1 MSLDSFRNQVL
12 SNSDGEER
20 VEVNQRHLID
30 KILARYSA
38 EFVVYRELMQN
49 SDDAK
54 SSSVQIIFETANPS
68 TDKHLKDKI
77 VRILFKNNGFAF
89 RVEDWN
95 RLKKIAEGNPDEQKI
110 GAFGVGFY
118 SLFSVCENPFVSS
131 GGQGMAFY
139 WRGDQLF
146 AKRGPIDDT
155 DKSLTTFLM
164 DMREPTEFPDIE
176 EFARFLAN
184 SLGFTGNLRE
194 VSVYFNSTLV
204 IQLSKKMQEPRSM
217 NIASAFDTYSPQ
229 KMFHLT
235 SVDVRGVQLDV
246 KRLIDPSNIITK
258 QWRPSPITNFQT
270 EEASIFLRIASGNL
284 DVKVS
289 SAFSLEMER
298 TTKKKPPNKTT
309 IQMIFT
315 GFDERNS
322 SGDNNNKISPIF
334 KDLLPYPEQ
343 GRIYIGF
350 PTHQTTGCS
359 SHLAARVIPTVE
371 RESIDLVDKTLAK
384 YNSEMLCLAGILCRI
399 LYEDEMTQ
407 ITRLYNEM
415 IVPNAKI
422 DDESTKSVCEWF
434 ENRAA
439 HALTHFTFKPS
450 TPNMQ
455 VGKITELQFFS
466 CSRQTLS
473 IFSTKGVLPISNV
486 RMPNSEMAGF
496 IKSVPLVPKIILE
509 QCDVFF
515 KKAKDMRLIEDL
527 TLQDVLAELK
537 NRVLSESEMV
547 ELLKWWFSYRSKGNN
562 VNQMEISQ
570 FMQLAFIGDKSR
582 NLSKFRYFLNPS
594 IVPPDVDI
602 PLEVL
607 PYTISKPLK
616 NQDLEKWFRWSEL
629 SLVNWA
635 RFIVEKSDLE
645 VSPPFAEK
653 VHNILARS
661 LNNISQNDKEIIR
674 QLFSQKK
681 CVPTKSGMRIPDE
694 AYFQNVN
701 LFPDLPTVQFQKP
714 QSVQNIMQLLG
725 VRKVVELQLIFDRL
739 VSQGNWD
746 HMQLVKYLASISSNL
761 KEIEIK
767 RLIVTPIWPKEDLS
781 QSNKQDE
788 TNSKPKILRFVASD
802 LYAPLVLHREFGL
815 PIIDWKGKWARN
827 TQEGKFLIELGLREY
842 PTLKKILELAAP
854 PTDPKIRSKALKYF
868 IENFKEKYSKDYNPS
883 EINIAFLPCSD
894 TTIFAKP
901 SECFINPDCMI
912 MKFNAIHQ
920 DLRFQAE
927 QFGVRQHPS
936 RDKLLS
942 RLIEDPPRDENK
954 AKDVF
959 EYLASRQGDFNHFDW
974 NKLASLKFIPIRNKT
989 QPNEIVLTDPR
1000 SCFFKGQE
1008 ESLNDFFSYINFGPR
1023 ANRFLQSCGVKDEPS
1038 PIEFAELLVKSS
1050 HKLWNSIGDN
1060 VEKYLNVLRRIAVHF
1075 NTISRNSSL
1084 IADMKRA
1091 PILLA
1096 VKKRRSNSERDSMIK
1111 MDDEAEH
1118 YCLASAKDIFI
1129 NDDTVYQQVFNPL
1142 TVPEED
1148 NMEVLYRKL
1157 GCKSLRE
1164 SVKESVTPIGTM
1176 RETTSSRNLQA
1187 KIVERARLFYYDL
1200 DHPKSEIKKDVEW
1213 LKRLK
1218 VKEIDQI
1225 ETSYLLLPTNETRK
1239 ESTTC
1244 CILSDRSNSTLYVTP
1259 DPDTLDISQQ
1269 IVKNIYKSHKWK
1281 DISHLNMLLTTQL
1294 TSLKR
1299 KGYPVDR
1306 ILRQPKQQRVV
1317 EKYDQNIIDQEN
1329 EENLSNDTINNVSSG
1344 LSPQIESYVPKLQEL
1359 FPDCDPN
1366 HIRQLLAKQKND
1378 HLANVANILAE
1389 GNYPKINPKSQQTQK
1404 TQQTNV
1410 STDPVNDGGNKNL
1423 GFFDKVRKVK
1433 DYIPTLATGSAGTST
1448 SSKPMESS
1456 ANKEPVHVTP
1466 ETTRNL
1472 RNSLQESIRTCRSNS
1487 GSVIDNQASVKVVDE
1502 SQTSYCDVIPGHS
1515 LNCVGSLHDIELY
1528 VPKGA
1533 DRSEIL
1539 SLPLGPSLI
1548 RFIDILKDL
1557 VEVFGLAPKA
1567 IHIYNDKNSNSIA
1580 FNRDKS
1586 LFFNLKFY
1594 LGLHDEQC
1602 KIKTTSDAMTYWY
1615 MTFCHEL
1622 AHNFVHPHNSE
1633 HEFYFSSYAENY
1645 MTNFL
1650 ATLKKREII

>member
-1 MSLDSFRNQVL
+1 MLIKFAKFANK
-12 SNSDGEER
+12 SNNR
-20 VEVNQRHLID
+20 LISSQS
-30 KILARYSA
+30 RYSA

-89 RVEDWN
+89 RTEDWN

-146 AKRGPIDDT
+146 AKRGSIDDT
-155 DKSLTTFLM
+155 DQAWTTFLM
-164 DMREPTEFPDIE
+164 DMREPTEFPNIE

-204 IQLSKKMQEPRSM
+204 IQLSKKMQEPRLM

-246 KRLIDPSNIITK
+246 KRLIDPLNIITK
-258 QWRPSPITNFQT
+258 QWRSPPITNYQT
-270 EEASIFLRIASGNL
+270 EETSIFLRIASGNL

-309 IQMIFT
+309 IQMIFS
-315 GFDERNS
+315 GFDEHNS
-322 SGDNNNKISPIF
+322 SGDNNNKISPVF

-384 YNSEMLCLAGILCRI
+384 YNREMLCLAGILCRI
-399 LYEDEMTQ
+399 LYEDEMSQ

-415 IVPNAKI
+415 IGPNTKV

-439 HALTHFTFKPS
+439 HALRHFTFKQS

-455 VGKITELQFFS
+455 IGNIIELQFFS
-466 CSRQTLS
+466 CSKQSLS
-473 IFSTKGVLPISNV
+473 VFSTRGVFPISDV

-496 IKSVPLVPKIILE
+496 IKKVPLVPKIILE
-509 QCDVFF
+509 QCDTFF
-515 KKAKDMRLIEDL
+515 KKAKDTRLIEEL
-527 TLQDVLAELK
+527 TLQDVLIELK
-537 NRVLSESEMV
+537 NRVLSENELI
-547 ELLKWWFSYRSKGNN
+547 ELLKWWFSYRSKGNA
-562 VNQMEISQ
+562 VNQMEFSQ
-570 FMQLAFIGDKSR
+570 FMQLACIGDKSR
-582 NLSKFRYFLNPS
+582 NLSTIRYFLNPS
-594 IVPPDVDI
+594 IVPPDVDV
-602 PLEVL
+602 PYEVL

-635 RFIVEKSDLE
+635 RFIVEKPDLE
-645 VSPPFAEK
+645 VSPSFAEK

-674 QLFSQKK
+674 QLFAQKK
-681 CVPTKSGMRIPDE
+681 CIPTKSGMKIPDE

-701 LFPDLPTVQFQKP
+701 LFPDLPTIQFQKP

-746 HMQLVKYLASISSNL
+746 HMQLAKYLASISSNL
-761 KEIEIK
+761 KEIELK

-781 QSNKQDE
+781 QSDNHDE
-788 TNSKPKILRFVASD
+788 TNPKPKIHRFVASD

-815 PIIDWKGKWARN
+815 PVIDWKGKWARN
-827 TQEGKFLIELGLREY
+827 MQEGKFLIELGLREY
-842 PTLKKILELAAP
+842 PALKKILELAAP
-854 PTDPKIRSKALKYF
+854 PTDPKIRGKALKYF
-868 IENFKEKYSKDYNPS
+868 IENFKEKYSKNYNPS

-894 TTIFAKP
+894 PTIFEKP
-901 SECFINPDCMI
+901 TGCYINPDCMI
-912 MKFNAIHQ
+912 MNFKAIHQ
-920 DLRFQAE
+920 DLRYQAE

-942 RLIEDPPRDENK
+942 RLIEDPPRNENK
-954 AKDVF
+954 AKEVF
-959 EYLASRQGDFNHFDW
+959 EYLASRQGDFNHSDW
-974 NKLASLKFIPIRNKT
+974 NKLVDLRFIPIRSKT

-1008 ESLNDFFSYINFGPR
+1008 ESLNDFFSYIDFGAR
-1023 ANRFLQSCGVKDEPS
+1023 ANKFLQSCGVKDEPS

-1050 HKLWNSIGDN
+1050 HRLWNSIGDN
-1060 VEKYLNVLRRIAVHF
+1060 VEKYLNVLRRIAIHF

-1096 VKKRRSNSERDSMIK
+1096 VKKRRSNSERDSTIK
-1111 MDDEAEH
+1111 MDEEAEH

-1148 NMEVLYRKL
+1148 NMEVLYKKL
-1157 GCKSLRE
+1157 GCRSLRE
-1164 SVKESVTPIGTM
+1164 SVTETVTPIGTM
-1176 RETTSSRNLQA
+1176 RETTNSGNLQE

-1218 VKEIDQI
+1218 VREINQI
-1225 ETSYLLLPTNETRK
+1225 ETSYLLLTTNETRK

-1244 CILSDRSNSTLYVTP
+1244 CILPDKWSNSWTLYVTP

-1317 EKYDQNIIDQEN
+1317 EKYEQKMIDQEN
-1329 EENLSNDTINNVSSG
+1329 EESLFHDTMDNNVSPV
-1344 LSPQIESYVPKLQEL
+1344 LSPRIESYVPKLQEM

-1366 HIRQLLAKQKND
+1366 HIRKLLSKQKND
-1378 HLANVANILAE
+1378 HLNNVANILVE
-1389 GNYPKINPKSQQTQK
+1389 GDYPKINPKSRQTYK
-1404 TQQTNV
+1404 TQQNNDL
-1410 STDPVNDGGNKNL
+1410 STDPVNDDSNKNL
-1423 GFFDKVRKVK
+1423 GFFEKVKKVK
-1433 DYIPTLATGSAGTST
+1433 DFIPTLANGSIGTST

-1456 ANKEPVHVTP
+1456 ANKDPVHVTP

-1472 RNSLQESIRTCRSNS
+1472 RSSLQEGIRTCRSNS

-1502 SQTSYCDVIPGHS
+1502 SQTSYCDIIPGHS
-1515 LNCVGSLHDIELY
+1515 LHCVGSLHGIELY

-1533 DRSEIL
+1533 DKSEIL
-1539 SLPLGPSLI
+1539 SLSLGPSLL
-1548 RFIDILKDL
+1548 RFINILKDL

-1567 IHIYNDKNSNSIA
+1567 IHIFIDKNSNSIA
-1580 FNRDKS
+1580 FNRDRS
-1586 LFFNLKFY
+1586 LFFNLRFF

-1602 KIKTTSDAMTYWY
+1602 KTKPTSDAMTYWY

-1633 HEFYFSSYAENY
+1633 HEYYFSSYAENY
-1645 MTNFL
+1645 MSNFL
-1650 ATLKKREII
+1650 TIMKKREII